1 MNVGR
6 GLFRGWIFLTV
17 LWLIGAGAF
26 AYFIIRDEVSNWKW
40 IYLNQFREDA
50 RRPTLETLEEI
61 FKGRPMPLY
70 YEMYRSPSAEK
81 LSVTFSELEYRDLG
95 GWDRFVKDGTAKIVK
110 MPDDSSLYLSTREL
124 TEQDQQYIAKAFWD
138 QRWRRYASFAKFWVP
153 MLVVPPIVLFIL
165 GWAILWVCRGF
176 KTA

>member
-6 GLFRGWIFLTV
+6 GLFRAWIFLTV

-26 AYFIIRDEVSNWKW
+26 AYYIIEGEVSHWKW
-40 IYLNQFREDA
+40 IYINQWREDV
-50 RRPTLETLEEI
+50 RQPTLEEI
-61 FKGRPMPLY
+61 FEGRPIPPY

-81 LSVTFSELEYRDLG
+81 LSVTFDEVDRLLG
-95 GWDRFVKDGTAKIVK
+95 EWDQFVKDGTAKIVK

>member
-6 GLFRGWIFLTV
+6 GLFRAWIFLTV

-26 AYFIIRDEVSNWKW
+26 AYIIEGEVSHWKW
-40 IYLNQFREDA
+40 IYINQWREDV
-50 RRPTLETLEEI
+50 RPTLEDI
-61 FKGRPMPLY
+61 FEGRRPIPPY

-81 LSVTFSELEYRDLG
+81 LSVTFDEVGRLLE
-95 GWDRFVKDGTAKIVK
+95 GWDQFVKDGTAKIVK
-110 MPDDSSLYLSTREL
+110 MPDDSSLYLSTAEL
-124 TEQDQQYIAKAFWD
+124 TEQDQQYLAKAFWD